1 MGDQRGMEYVVDI
14 EEIMAKLPKE
24 TRARVQAANEIII
37 EKMPTPSVAM
47 NLALKGGFGYG
58 RQTLIWGNKSSGKS
72 SFCLEMIAKAQKEG
86 KVCAWIDVE
95 HSFDKS
101 WAEKLG
107 VDTEALIISQVKAT
121 EDMVDVATK
130 LIESGVDVLVVDS
143 ISSLL
148 SSAFFDKNDEMK
160 DLGDTKQ
167 IGSDARDMA
176 NAVRMINYVNKKTAV
191 VLISQIRNKIH
202 TYGASPSPTGG
213 EAVKFFSSTSIR
225 LTSTPREDDQIKGEV
240 MVGDKLFGA
249 PVGRKVH
256 WTIEFNKL
264 GPPSTSSDYDFY
276 YDGDH
281 IGVDALGE
289 TLDLA
294 EKFGLVA
301 KKGAWYTV
309 DGAQVQGRTKAVNM
323 LREQPDLYERMVKEL
338 NEQIS

>member
-1 MGDQRGMEYVVDI
+1 VVDI
-14 EEIMAKLPKE
+14 EEIMARLPQE
-24 TRARVQAANEIII
+24 TRARVQAANEIVI
-37 EKMPTPSVAM
+37 EKMETPSVALNM
-47 NLALKGGFGYG
+47 ALKGGLGYG

-72 SFCLEMIAKAQKEG
+72 SLCLEMVGRAQKEG

-101 WAEKLG
+101 WAESLG

-121 EDMVDVATK
+121 EDMVDVSTK

-148 SSAFFDKNDEMK
+148 SSAFFDKSDELK

-167 IGSDARDMA
+167 IGADARDMA

-191 VLISQIRNKIH
+191 ILISQIRKKILSF
-202 TYGASPSPTGG
+202 GAMDAPTGG
-213 EAVKFFSSTSIR
+213 EAVKFFSTTSIR

-240 MVGDKLFGA
+240 MVGDRLYSA

-256 WTIEFNKL
+256 WQIEFNKI

-276 YDGDH
+276 YDGPH
-281 IGVDALGE
+281 IGVDAIGE
-289 TLDLA
+289 TVDLA
-294 EKFGLVA
+294 EKYGILK

-309 DGAQVQGRTKAVNM
+309 EGTQVQGRAKVILM
-323 LREQPDLYERMVKEL
+323 LRAEPDLYERIVKEL